1 MMDVNDFVKE
11 LEKILL
17 PNRIKLFPGATSK
30 EIEKAQSKLNIKFP
44 KELVDVLMF
53 SNGVDELMYIPN
65 EDKTIVIDDVY
76 WSVKSILNG
85 TFEHD
90 KYLEMIES
98 KHKIKY
104 LCFADNGCGE
114 HFGYKIID
122 GKCDDT
128 TIYVYYPIED
138 KYNKVATNFEEW
150 AIGWY
155 LGKIVT

>member
-1 MMDVNDFVKE
+1 MDVNDLVKE

-17 PNRIKLFPGATSK
+17 PNKIKLFPGATSE

-44 KELVDVLMF
+44 QELVDVLML
-53 SNGVDELMYIPN
+53 SDGVNELMYIPN

-76 WSVKSILNG
+76 WPVESIING

-114 HFGYKIID
+114 HFGYKFID
-122 GKCDDT
+122 GKCEDT

-138 KYNKVATNFEEW
+138 KYNKVATNLAEW

-155 LGKIVT
+155 LGKIIT